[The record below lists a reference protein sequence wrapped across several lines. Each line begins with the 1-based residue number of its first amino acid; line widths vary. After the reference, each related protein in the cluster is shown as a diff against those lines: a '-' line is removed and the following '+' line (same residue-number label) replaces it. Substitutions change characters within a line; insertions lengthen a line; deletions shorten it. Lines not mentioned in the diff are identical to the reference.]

1 MTPTTVQ
8 TTDPPVTRPGIRMDI
23 LGLVGAGLAMAIVL
37 LLPTPQGLPP
47 TGQRLAAVF
56 AASIVLWV
64 TEAIPIA
71 MTAVLTV
78 GLQALLRI
86 NPLQVA
92 MTNFM
97 NNVFFFLIVMF
108 TIALAW
114 TKTGLAKRFALW
126 MISKGGTDTRRV
138 LFIFMLGTALIST
151 IMSDVPSAAIF
162 MALALGIFERLKLKP
177 RQSQFAKAVMI
188 GIPLGSYIGGIGTPA
203 GSAINILALSLIE
216 RGGGPRVPFLHWM
229 AIGIPMMLIMLPIA
243 AWVLLKFYPPEMK
256 SIGDIE
262 DIKRDLRQL
271 GPVTANEWK
280 LIFIM
285 SAMIAL
291 WILSTWFPAFDITL
305 VGIGGA
311 TLMLMPGFKLFTWDE
326 INQNMG
332 WDSILMA
339 GGVISLGVASTTSGL
354 AKWLVA
360 STLTGLQDWSVLW
373 VVAAISAFTIVAH
386 LLVPVN
392 PALVA
397 VMIPPILILAM
408 SVGQNPALYTLPVAF
423 STSCAF
429 LLPLDPVP
437 LVTYSKGYYRMT
449 DMFAPGLVL
458 SVVWAIVMTAL
469 FMFIGPLL
477 GWV

>member
-1 MTPTTVQ
+1 MTPTTLQ
-8 TTDPPVTRPGIRMDI
+8 TSDPPVTRPGIRMDI
-23 LGLVGAGLAMAIVL
+23 LGLVGAALAMAIVL

-47 TGQRLAAVF
+47 AGQRLAAVF
-56 AASIVLWV
+56 AAAIVLWV
-64 TEAIPIA
+64 TEALPIA
-71 MTAVLTV
+71 MTSVLTV

-114 TKTGLAKRFALW
+114 TKTGLARRFALW

-151 IMSDVPSAAIF
+151 IMSDVPCAAIF

-177 RQSQFAKAVMI
+177 GQSRFAKAMMI
-188 GIPLGSYIGGIGTPA
+188 GIPLGSYIGGVGTPA

-256 SIGDIE
+256 SIGDID
-262 DIKRDLRQL
+262 DIKRDLKDL
-271 GPVTANEWK
+271 GPLTGNEWK

-469 FMFIGPLL
+469 FMLIGPLL